1 MPRRL
6 TKKIEY
12 IRLPEKRIREMEEI
26 VAAWPFETKEFM
38 RARLN
43 QYRPPSGVLWRLKL
57 IGKWVVP
64 FSGGEENE
72 RRKDN
77 FTILRDPEIIT
88 DWQKRFE
95 MSGQASPR
103 KAWNA
108 LLEREVSSKDRA
120 FLLSLLDQELADV
133 HLPEELARLFEKVYR
148 AHILKEYVT
157 DPETPQSPLIL
168 LIGGSGSGKSATAVK
183 AIEQVFFVNQVRPEV
198 DLERKK
204 ARILAKVPF
213 WKTLDDVEPELAD
226 EIRRRQRL
234 RRYQRYSRMPIVRF
248 LFKRQ
253 IGRNLSDLEEQSLV
267 VDYAKIT
274 PNDFQ
279 TSLAGEPGNYL
290 KKAFGNPLRTSVR
303 HLEEAHSAFAR
314 KESTGAGG
322 GGVERQQGTLV
333 DTSNIIID
341 EIISGSRDCVLVAT
355 SDQPEVFDSAIY
367 RRFAEKGIVKD
378 VSEYWQNKRNLK
390 EIIRI
395 ELMRHN
401 IRVAHKLEQFEHDTI
416 KWISPDSL
424 MVAVGKVYRVFAERS
439 LQVTPA
445 YVRKLVGFMVNLKG
459 DFRAEY
465 MDDGLLVRNA
475 FEMVARNAFGDLFKK
490 VVNRI
495 DRTAIWDDY
504 VGDIKNTFSEM
515 ANNCLLYNVNEEK
528 GVVLNG
534 PPGSGKT
541 FLVRS
546 WLSENE
552 SIHDISA
559 SPSTLHNPANPID
572 GTVTNLTKVY
582 DIAKMIAPAVV
593 FFDEGDALAPRR
605 SATGGSPSDRLTNKF
620 LSIIDGETPLSKV
633 LTVLTTNRLDLLD
646 PALIRSKR
654 LKVMEVSG
662 QLGMRDISG
671 IIEAA
676 LHEIP
681 VAQGFSAEN
690 VIEAAKGIC
699 HTPADYSAFVEKSL
713 ALRSTELTVLKKFRM
728 LPSLPE
734 DQQQNF
740 LKFNIKTLSGIL
752 QAIGEDTGLQQALKD
767 SPTSFLERYDEVMK
781 KFETIGA
788 DADYPLC
795 ESHLKNARFELS
807 QSPTRKGKLELDD
820 YLETELSKEPQK
832 GFIVGVG
839 ANDTEGVLLP
849 IATSLT
855 YSLSPEK
862 VLVTGAVSSS
872 GGEAAQMEMA
882 VQMTQ
887 QSAQEA
893 LTLVKNYFQALH
905 PDISMVKLL
914 GEFLVKYTI
923 HHQLLSASYNVGGPS
938 AGYALALNTLSAI
951 LHIPIYPD
959 FGITGAPWT
968 KGVTKDTVG
977 GSVIIGGQK
986 KKAEKVLQ
994 YLRRMYMPRQNYKSL
1009 ELDFLIGYWSQ
1020 NKDILAV
1027 SYFGELVPET
1037 IWLGDEYEKMLLE
1050 LIELRI
1056 QYKLKKYQKNE
1067 RDDAAKEKII
1077 RYRATLRQQAEAEI
1091 IRKLEAI
1098 RYYISNPDND
1108 PFTSIDVIFA
1118 KQGRSPIAPVKKAL
1132 STFESLAGFFKKEKL
1147 ENVIQK

>member
-6 TKKIEY
+6 TKKIRY
-12 IRLPEKRIREMEEI
+12 ICLPEKRIGEMEEI

-43 QYRPPSGVLWRLKL
+43 QYKPPGGLVWQVRSLLR
-57 IGKWVVP
+57 WVFLTGRKEG
-64 FSGGEENE
+64 FS
-72 RRKDN
+72 
-77 FTILRDPEIIT
+77 ILRDPEMIT

-108 LLEREVSSKDRA
+108 ILEKEITWRDRA
-120 FLLSLLDQELADV
+120 YLLSLLDKEMTDV
-133 HLPEELARLFEKVYR
+133 HLPDELATLFEKVYR
-148 AHILKEYVT
+148 AHIRKEYMS
-157 DPETPQSPLIL
+157 DPEVPQSPLIL
-168 LIGGSGSGKSATAVK
+168 FIGTSGSGKSATAIK
-183 AIEQVFFVNQVRPEV
+183 AIEQVIFGNEVRPEI
-198 DLERKK
+198 DLDRKK
-204 ARILAKVPF
+204 ERVMANVPF
-213 WKTLDDVEPELAD
+213 WKRLEEVSPELAA
-226 EIRRRQRL
+226 EIRRRKRL
-234 RRYQRYSRMPIVRF
+234 QFYQMLSRTLLVSY
-248 LFKRQ
+248 LFKKQ
-253 IGRNLSDLEEQSLV
+253 IARNLGDLEEQSLI

-290 KKAFGNPLRTSVR
+290 KKAFGNPLKTSIR

-314 KESTGAGG
+314 KESGHGSS

-341 EIISGSRDCVLVAT
+341 EIITGSRDCVLIAT
-355 SDQPEVFDSAIY
+355 SDQPEVFDTAIY
-367 RRFAEKGIVKD
+367 RRFAEKGLVID
-378 VSEYWQNKRNLK
+378 VSDYWQNKKNLS
-390 EIIRI
+390 EIVRI

-401 IRVAHKLEQFEHDTI
+401 IRVAPVEKQFKHETI
-416 KWISPDSL
+416 RWITPEDVML
-424 MVAVGKVYRVFAERS
+424 AVGKVYRVFAERS

-445 YVRKLVGFMVNLKG
+445 YVRKLVGFLVSLNG
-459 DFRAEY
+459 DFRSEL
-465 MDDGLLVRNA
+465 MDNGLLVRNA

-495 DRTAIWDDY
+495 DRTAHWDDY
-504 VGDIKNTFSEM
+504 VGDIKDTFSEM

-546 WLSENE
+546 WLSENQK
-552 SIHDISA
+552 IHDISA

-572 GTVTNLTKVY
+572 GTVENLMKVY

-654 LKVMEVSG
+654 LKVLEISG
-662 QLGMRDISG
+662 QLGRRDISG
-671 IIEAA
+671 IIGAA
-676 LHEIP
+676 LHDIP
-681 VAQGFSAEN
+681 VAPTFKAEN
-690 VIEAAKGIC
+690 VIEAAKGLC
-699 HTPADYSAFVEKSL
+699 HTPADFSAFVEKAL
-713 ALRSTELTVLKKFRM
+713 ALRSTELTVLKKFRTI
-728 LPSLPE
+728 STISRE
-734 DQQQNF
+734 KQEKF
-740 LKFNIKTLSGIL
+740 LKFNIKTLIGIL
-752 QAIGEDTGLQQALKD
+752 EALGDGSGLRKALKE
-767 SPTSFLERYDEVMK
+767 SPASFLEKYDEVVVR
-781 KFETIGA
+781 FGA
-788 DADYPLC
+788 IREDKDYPLC
-795 ESHLKNARFELS
+795 ESHLHNARMELS
-807 QSPTRKGKLELDD
+807 QSPTRKGKVELDD

-839 ANDTEGVLLP
+839 ANETEGVLLP

-862 VLVTGAVSSS
+862 VLVTGAVSAS
-872 GGEAAQMEMA
+872 GGEGAQMEMA

-893 LTLVKNYFQALH
+893 LTLVKNYFQALN
-905 PDISMVKLL
+905 PDVSMVKLL
-914 GEFLVKYTI
+914 GEFLAKYTI

-951 LHIPIYPD
+951 LHIPIYHD

-968 KGVTKDTVG
+968 KGVTKNEVG

-1009 ELDFLIGYWSQ
+1009 EPEFLMGYWNQ

-1027 SYFGELVPET
+1027 TYFGELVPET
-1037 IWLGDEYEKMLLE
+1037 IWLGEDYEKMLLE
-1050 LIELRI
+1050 LIDLRI
-1056 QYKLKKYQKNE
+1056 RYKIKKYQHNE
-1067 RDDAAKEKII
+1067 RDEAIKEKII
-1077 RYRATLRQQAEAEI
+1077 RYRAVLRQQAEAEI
-1091 IRKLEAI
+1091 IRKLAAI
-1098 RYYISNPDND
+1098 RTYISNPDND
-1108 PFTSIDVIFA
+1108 PFSSIDMIFA
-1118 KQGRSPIAPVKKAL
+1118 KQGRSPRKVVKKVFGVFEPLAAL
-1132 STFESLAGFFKKEKL
+1132 IRGEGKA
-1147 ENVIQK
+1147 